1 MLQPQAMYNENL
13 YAGNSTPRSLV
24 VVISCV
30 LSILFGSRGR
40 QFGVLSTWIFLGLVF
55 PDHPPLVA
63 HMAVLHCTRRGP
75 YMGGIK
81 TNQ

>member
-1 MLQPQAMYNENL
+1 MQCITKIYMVQIQRLV
-13 YAGNSTPRSLV
+13 SLV